1 VRTVAESFPN
11 ARDLNTKESMP
22 LPIPAPGIPA
32 RHYFLF
38 GQPLDTS
45 QLSPTDAEGAT
56 LLYSRVQ
63 NAVQGGIDYL
73 LRARELDEYAAL
85 GPRLVKEAVSGEQ
98 APTFPLSAVPYK
110 QLLHSPQQQ
119 QQQQQQQ

>member
-11 ARDLNTKESMP
+11 ARDLNTKESTP

-45 QLSPTDAEGAT
+45 QLSPTDTEGAAA
-56 LLYSRVQ
+56 LYASVQ
-63 NAVQGGIDYL
+63 SAVQGGIDYL
-73 LRARELDEYAAL
+73 LRARELDPCAAL

-110 QLLHSPQQQ
+110 QLLHTPQQPQ
-119 QQQQQQQ
+119 QEQEQE